1 MFIFAPNKHKNTS
14 NTMKKTI
21 LTLVAM
27 IIYIATSMAQTLYEV
42 KYYDIDDQQTYKGLF
57 FYTDDDNCF
66 LRCINKKNQYWE
78 RNYYCTFEKAD
89 GVNYLNFLPQPSESD
104 DEPVFPAF
112 CLAYSPDG
120 EFEATTWAIFQDIYS
135 EDELLDENMQEVDY
149 FREVNLAEKDKDYFL
164 QFYDEDEKMFKT
176 IMRAKRQL
184 SEQYT
189 DDNSNSNNSNNN
201 NSNNNDY
208 TPDSNAPVTMHLVLV
223 AATKYESIGESVTTD
238 VNLVKKNFSD
248 IAKKLG
254 IAYKETIIADNNFE
268 KSNIQNA
275 VHRLSPGSNDVVIF
289 VYSGHGFRF
298 DDDTDEHPRMYLTY
312 DGDLTEDTEIS
323 TTELFNEII
332 AKRARLTIF
341 LTDCCNSKAGIQRA
355 QVESVAFGT
364 RAANNNMDVN
374 KLRALFVE
382 ESGTIRATAAKPGQ
396 YARCDASGGYMLTS
410 ILNNIKAQAS
420 ALNDN
425 QPSWNTIV
433 ENASKAVAKKTSNL
447 IDEAGNDEQPQ
458 VVVRSVKVKNS
469 PSSGKATSLVDDSYE
484 NTTEDTSNDE
494 GGDFAAVLCLL
505 IPVLVIIILI
515 VVIVKLLKKK
525 KNQ

>member
-1 MFIFAPNKHKNTS
+1 MR
-14 NTMKKTI
+14 KTI

-66 LRCINKKNQYWE
+66 LRCVNKKNQYWE
-78 RNYYCTFEKAD
+78 RNYYCQYEKLD
-89 GVNYLNFLPQPSESD
+89 GANYLYFLPQPSENRN
-104 DEPVFPAF
+104 EPVFPTF
-112 CLAYSPDG
+112 CMAYSTSG
-120 EFEATTWAIFQDIYS
+120 EFETQTWAIFQDVYG
-135 EDELLDENMQEVDY
+135 EDELLDENMKEVDY
-149 FREVNLAEKDKDYFL
+149 FREVNLAEKDKKYFL
-164 QFYDEDEKMFKT
+164 QFYDEDETMFKT
-176 IMRAKRQL
+176 IMRAKQQL
-184 SEQYT
+184 SEQ
-189 DDNSNSNNSNNN
+189 DNGNNSNDN

-208 TPDSNAPVTMHLVLV
+208 TPDSNAPITMHLLLV
-223 AATKYESIGESVTTD
+223 AATKDESIGESVTTD
-238 VNLVKKNFSD
+238 VNLVKKNFSG

-254 IAYKETIIADNNFE
+254 IAYKETIIAGDDFE
-268 KSNIQNA
+268 KSNIQKA
-275 VHRLSPGSNDVVIF
+275 VSRLSVGSNDIVIF

-312 DGDLTEDTEIS
+312 DGGLNEDTEMS
-323 TTELFNEII
+323 TTEIYNEIT

-341 LTDCCNSKAGIQRA
+341 LTDCCNSKAGVLREE
-355 QVESVAFGT
+355 VESVAFGT
-364 RAANNNMDVN
+364 RAANNNVDIN

-396 YARCDASGGYMLTS
+396 FARCDASGGFMLTS
-410 ILNNIKAQAS
+410 ILNNIKAQSS
-420 ALNDN
+420 ALNDK

-447 IDEAGNDEQPQ
+447 IDEAGNTEQPQ

-469 PSSGKATSLVDDSYE
+469 PSSGKTSALADNSYE
-484 NTTEDTSNDE
+484 ESTKGSTNDNED
-494 GGDFAAVLCLL
+494 GDFVASL
-505 IPVLVIIILI
+505 ICIMIPILVIIILI
-515 VVIVKLLKKK
+515 IVIVKLLKKK